1 MKYIKQF
8 ESNVP
13 GAYDDLLKFRNDF
26 KDKLYNVNSIDMDEI
41 KEVILPLL
49 DEIGE
54 HKYITTEYLTN
65 EYHDIQI
72 NDSDDIENIRFSL
85 RRLNDFLK
93 NKGLEDVRG
102 GWRVVFQVNGGKVE
116 EDGRFEKSRPE
127 IQKEFEFVKK
137 RLNSIGYFANMK
149 IVNKT
154 MKLDN
159 EWSEWYIID
168 IEIWLEDFKTFDIE
182 MPYHSKIP
190 NIIIKD
196 FDTFVRNKKLTEEDT
211 EQLINMINKV
221 RDSNNK

>member
-1 MKYIKQF
+1 MKYIKHF

-13 GAYDDLLKFRNDF
+13 STYNDLIKFRNDF
-26 KDKLYNVNSIDMDEI
+26 KDKLYAVNSIDMSEI

-54 HKYITTEYLTN
+54 HEYTTTEYLTN
-65 EYHDIQI
+65 EYVDIQI
-72 NDSDDIENIRFSL
+72 NDISDEFQNEYLINKLSK
-85 RRLNDFLK
+85 FLK
-93 NKGLEDVRG
+93 DKGLENVRA
-102 GWRVVFQVNGGKVE
+102 GWKVVFQINGGKVE

-127 IQKEFEFVKK
+127 IQKEFEYIKK
-137 RLNSIGYFANMK
+137 RLNSIGYFTNMK

-154 MKLDN
+154 MKLYN

-168 IEIWLEDFKTFDIE
+168 IEIWLEDFESFDIE

-211 EQLINMINKV
+211 EQLINMINKI
-221 RDSNNK
+221 RDSN

>member
-65 EYHDIQI
+65 EYKDIQI
-72 NDSDDIENIRFSL
+72 NDSYDIENIRFDL
-85 RRLNDFLK
+85 KRLNNFLK
-93 NKGLEDVRG
+93 DKGLENVNA
-102 GWRVVFQVNGGKVE
+102 GWKIIFQINGGKVE
-116 EDGRFEKSRPE
+116 EDGRFEKSRPK
-127 IQKEFEFVKK
+127 IQKEFEYVKK
-137 RLNSIGYFANMK
+137 RLNSMGYFTNMK

-154 MKLDN
+154 MKLGD
-159 EWSEWYIID
+159 EWGDFYIID

-182 MPYHSKIP
+182 MSYHSKIP

-196 FDTFVRNKKLTEEDT
+196 FDAFVRNKKLTEEDT

-221 RDSNNK
+221 RDSN